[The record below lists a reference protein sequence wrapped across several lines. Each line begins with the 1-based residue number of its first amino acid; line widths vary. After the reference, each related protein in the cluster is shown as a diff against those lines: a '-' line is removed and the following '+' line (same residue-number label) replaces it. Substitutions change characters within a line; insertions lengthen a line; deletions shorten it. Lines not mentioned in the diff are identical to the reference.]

1 MAPKKK
7 PASKRT
13 SLSPRSGSSDG
24 SAAVTR
30 IQAVQSIEEVKAK
43 ETELTNEK
51 KKLTEE
57 KAGLTKEK
65 ADLTKEKADLTKKE
79 ADLLDLVGR
88 LNPLSAVK
96 SELLR
101 AGVAVYSNDTI
112 TTVESRIATK
122 LATNQQRST
131 ELARQFDVVGQLL
144 IKNAEQLA
152 RLTAVSQPQTADLEQ
167 LRQKVSELSVQL
179 VVREGDD
186 ATKKFDAVGKQFTN
200 IEYFKREVKALKK
213 LADSG
218 FENVPRLKAHDEKGL
233 RLVTSPR
240 GRHFTVDRWLTM
252 KHVKQLMAVLKK
264 LHELGFV
271 HCDVRPSN
279 FFATE
284 EGEAFLNDWSSS
296 SIADEN
302 PDLVLPDNF
311 RIPGRPLK
319 DPASQVDDLYSF
331 ALSCFMVQNATKVTG
346 DFLLSDKL
354 TPMWHE
360 LLEKIAAGNMK
371 HDELLAG
378 LEQLLPRA
386 EMQ

>member
-57 KAGLTKEK
+57 KAGLTKE
-65 ADLTKEKADLTKKE
+65 E

-152 RLTAVSQPQTADLEQ
+152 RLTAVSQPQLLT
-167 LRQKVSELSVQL
+167 RPSS
-179 VVREGDD
+179 
-186 ATKKFDAVGKQFTN
+186 
-200 IEYFKREVKALKK
+200 ALK
-213 LADSG
+213 
-218 FENVPRLKAHDEKGL
+218 
-233 RLVTSPR
+233 T
-240 GRHFTVDRWLTM
+240 
-252 KHVKQLMAVLKK
+252 
-264 LHELGFV
+264 
-271 HCDVRPSN
+271 
-279 FFATE
+279 
-284 EGEAFLNDWSSS
+284 
-296 SIADEN
+296 
-302 PDLVLPDNF
+302 
-311 RIPGRPLK
+311 
-319 DPASQVDDLYSF
+319 
-331 ALSCFMVQNATKVTG
+331 
-346 DFLLSDKL
+346 
-354 TPMWHE
+354 
-360 LLEKIAAGNMK
+360 
-371 HDELLAG
+371 
-378 LEQLLPRA
+378 
-386 EMQ
+386 